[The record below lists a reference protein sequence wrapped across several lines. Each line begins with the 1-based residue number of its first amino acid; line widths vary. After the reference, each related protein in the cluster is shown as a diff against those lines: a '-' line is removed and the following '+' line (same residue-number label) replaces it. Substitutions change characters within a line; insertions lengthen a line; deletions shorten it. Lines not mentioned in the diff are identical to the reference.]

1 MVDMLSVV
9 VVIGQSV
16 IPAGLHWHIVVLV
29 LQLLSL
35 RLRLFL
41 KHLKYLTLDSRVLIS
56 YSRL

>member
-1 MVDMLSVV
+1 MLSVV

-29 LQLLSL
+29 LQLLPL

-41 KHLKYLTLDSRVLIS
+41 QHLKYLTLNSRVLIS